1 MKPEMRQKLAREPF
15 EEKIRKVGQ
24 LVRLAKTFPRRA
36 SRQAPNRTSLSA
48 EAWGRV
54 AQINFR
60 FGCGADIPVCR
71 FWGLSSP
78 RIPRQTVS
86 FGPRSWKTSQPAGS
100 KACPTNLSNTPLGEG
115 GCSMKFTEDVR
126 KYAAEPGIAEEEALK
141 RGMEQ
146 ATGGLRT
153 HTGRSQSTDSRTRAE
168 WR

>member
-1 MKPEMRQKLAREPF
+1 MVRGGRCVSLSTEQKPEG
-15 EEKIRKVGQ
+15 IRPG
-24 LVRLAKTFPRRA
+24 RA
-36 SRQAPNRTSLSA
+36 SLAG
-48 EAWGRV
+48 GRV
-54 AQINFR
+54 AHINFR
-60 FGCGADIPVCR
+60 FGCGAYIPVCR

-86 FGPRSWKTSQPAGS
+86 FGPLSWKTSQPAGS